1 MTQIVPRAAILFLVL
16 WGVTRGM
23 GRKELAQLS
32 AFELLLLIVMG
43 DLIQQGITLED
54 QSLTGALLA
63 VGTFA
68 LFILLFSTASF
79 RWPRTRSWIDG
90 QPVLVIEDGRPLR
103 KVLALQR
110 LTLEEVKEAARQQGI
125 ADLAQVRFGV
135 LEVNGKFSFV
145 RFDGL
150 EPQGEEEQITT

>member
-1 MTQIVPRAAILFLVL
+1 MTQIVPRAAILFIVL
-16 WGVTRGM
+16 WAVTRGM
-23 GRKELAQLS
+23 GRKELSQLS

-68 LFILLFSTASF
+68 LFILLLSTVAF
-79 RWPRTRSWIDG
+79 RWPRARSWIDG

-103 KVLALQR
+103 RALALQR

-125 ADLAQVRFGV
+125 PDLARIRFGV

-145 RFDGL
+145 QFDDS
-150 EPQGEEEQITT
+150 EPEGQDDGIAM